1 MPGLEELTRDLRS
14 HSDEVVN
21 NAIRSS
27 EGVAG
32 LAGMIVKEE
41 RDAMRQAAMA
51 EQAPQNPPTVREQM
65 MGLPEIMPDMGN
77 APMEAIQGIGNP
89 NLMAMNEAVMNTPR
103 DEGEALAQGMRM
115 GAGAVEEA
123 NRNAAMNAGIA
134 PLPMEEEMFT
144 AAEGGIV
151 GFQDR
156 GVVPGDGYSGY
167 GDDELPDL
175 EPIDQPWYRAPLDF
189 VTEYPYETGLGA
201 AGLFA
206 ARRIPV
212 VAGALAA
219 GKQLTKTPFA
229 KKIAKL
235 LKPKP
240 KRVRRKGSTTKS
252 KGDAKITKGEGTPD
266 EKKGWVPKVL
276 KGPVVRTGGTGVAIG
291 AGLDW
296 LGEDERPATSDL
308 GPYTDPNQSEQDPNG
323 TLGDISTEA
332 NKELGTDFWSADTMR
347 KMMLFGGLNFA
358 QGKSIGESLS
368 EAMGLVMADDKLR
381 QDLGLKREQ
390 IQAVKELR
398 LATLDINKAKERR
411 LERESALER
420 ELDPAVIE
428 LRIKD
433 SLREYQ
439 LETLKKGPEGQKQL
453 IDEGLMTKRGVGPKD
468 FFSYEELQGTTQGQ
482 KMLSEVRDLVVREAV
497 GPSGS

>member
-41 RDAMRQAAMA
+41 RDAMRQAAMV

-65 MGLPEIMPDMGN
+65 MGLPEIMPDMGDV
-77 APMEAIQGIGNP
+77 PMEAIQGIGNP

-167 GDDELPDL
+167 GDDELSDL
-175 EPIDQPWYRAPLDF
+175 EPIDQSWYSAPLDWL
-189 VTEYPYETGLGA
+189 TEYPY
-201 AGLFA
+201 
-206 ARRIPV
+206 
-212 VAGALAA
+212 VAGAAAALGTVAGRTPAGAATLAA
-219 GKQLTKTPFA
+219 GKKLIQTPFA

-235 LKPKP
+235 LKPKK
-240 KRVRRKGSTTKS
+240 KRGGK
-252 KGDAKITKGEGTPD
+252 
-266 EKKGWVPKVL
+266 KKGWVAKVAKSPL
-276 KGPVVRTGGTGVAIG
+276 TAGAVVGG
-291 AGLDW
+291 GLDW

-308 GPYTDPNQSEQDPNG
+308 GPYTDPNQSSPDPKS

-358 QGKSIGESLS
+358 QGKPIGESLS

-381 QDLGLKREQ
+381 QELGLKKEQ

-398 LATLDINKAKERR
+398 LATQDLQEAKERR
-411 LERESALER
+411 LERESALQR
-420 ELDPAVIE
+420 ELDPAVVE

-433 SLREYQ
+433 SLRKYQ
-439 LETLKKGPEGQKQL
+439 LETLRKGPEGQKQL
-453 IDEGLMTKRGVGPKD
+453 IDEGLMTKRGVGPDD
-468 FFSYEELQGTTQGQ
+468 FFSYEELQGTTQGL